1 MRPSP
6 ALAGLTEG
14 RRMGLFSPYGFVQNC
29 RTLIGFNLSLLP
41 DKTGELQ
48 GAAQKLFEAWK
59 LGRIRPILGPRFDF
73 ERLPDAH
80 RALAGRGTTG
90 KVVITVGG

>member
-1 MRPSP
+1 
-6 ALAGLTEG
+6 
-14 RRMGLFSPYGFVQNC
+14 MGLFSPYGFVQAC

-48 GAAQKLFEAWK
+48 GAAQELLEAWRVR
-59 LGRIRPILGPRFDF
+59 RIRPILGPRFAF
-73 ERLPDAH
+73 ERLPDAY

-90 KVVITVGG
+90 KVVITVAG